1 MDAPTTRIAVKTAPR
16 RLDLNPG
23 SESEAKAAAVEPAV
37 SEPSAT
43 TMDVERLSVHYG
55 DQQILNE
62 ITLPVFSNA
71 VTALIGPSGCGKSTL
86 LRCLNRMNDQIRSA
100 RVEGSVRFLG
110 HDIYGPEVNPI
121 RLRRHIG
128 MVFQQSNPFPKSIFE
143 NVAYGIRLHRL
154 ASSKGELA
162 AMVEHSLR
170 RVGLWDEVHDRLNTN
185 ALDLSGGQQQRLCIA
200 RTIAVKPRVILM
212 DEPASALDPIATS
225 KVEELI
231 TLLKADYTI
240 VIVTHNLQQ
249 AGRIS
254 DYTAFL
260 YMGHLIEFDS
270 TEALFSRPSNEYTE
284 NYITGRFG

>member
-23 SESEAKAAAVEPAV
+23 SENEAKPAAVEPTV
-37 SEPSAT
+37 SEQSAT
-43 TMDVERLSVHYG
+43 TMDVEKLSVHYG

-154 ASSKGELA
+154 TSSKGELA

-170 RVGLWDEVHDRLNTN
+170 RVGLWDEVHDRLSTN

-200 RTIAVKPRVILM
+200 RTIAVKPRLM